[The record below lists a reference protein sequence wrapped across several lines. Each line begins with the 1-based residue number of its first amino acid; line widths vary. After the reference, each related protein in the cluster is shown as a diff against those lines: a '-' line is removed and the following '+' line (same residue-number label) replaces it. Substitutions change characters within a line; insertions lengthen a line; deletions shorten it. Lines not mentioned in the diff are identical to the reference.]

1 MAKEKKFEERK
12 FISHYQAAELLGLSA
27 PTVYRLTDRGKIASY
42 RVGKGSYLDEAEV
55 RKYKNQKRNNNA

>member
-42 RVGKGSYLDEAEV
+42 KIGKGSYLDEAEV
-55 RKYKNQKRNNNA
+55 REYADKNKKEK